1 MAPAFAAVR
10 LWTSGRV
17 WSLQQSLLGRGRGVA
32 QRVLLPAPR
41 VIIPAGQARPDG
53 LPRL

>member
-17 WSLQQSLLGRGRGVA
+17 WSLQQSRLGRVEAWRSEYCY
-32 QRVLLPAPR
+32 
-41 VIIPAGQARPDG
+41 RPPG
-53 LPRL
+53 